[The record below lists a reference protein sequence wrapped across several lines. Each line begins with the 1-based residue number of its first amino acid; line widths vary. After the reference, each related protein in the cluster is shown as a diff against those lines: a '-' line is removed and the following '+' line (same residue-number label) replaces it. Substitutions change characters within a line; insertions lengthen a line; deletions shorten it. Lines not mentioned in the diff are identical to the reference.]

1 MMPKKVKKKN
11 VPTSHY
17 SQLKK
22 VWLAKHKLAKRQ
34 LSQKHGEAID
44 WLNGKIPSKE
54 HIASAAV
61 GAMMLSN
68 TLPVVTA
75 AVIPA
80 QSPVAETH
88 VDIVDR
94 SVLLKQHLSSLVPAQ
109 VRPLS
114 REEETVLSQ
123 ALSSD
128 FGFNMS
134 AELDGKRL
142 NRSFG
147 YIGAEQHLMRY
158 PGDLMYSHLELE
170 AAGNHTIYS
179 SGMAPG
185 RGAWGYFA
193 KSKVEMTS
201 HDIERE
207 KWYIAVPTFLAPGF
221 YDSVKSHYEWFR
233 YRKMLVINPKTGQS
247 VVVDIGDA
255 GPAQWTGK
263 HLGGSPEVM
272 IALGLEKGPRKGAV
286 LYFFIDD
293 KGDKIPLG
301 PVKPGEIKI

>member
-1 MMPKKVKKKN
+1 MPKNKKRKY
-11 VPTSHY
+11 PLSHY
-17 SQLKK
+17 IQLKK
-22 VWLAKHKLAKRQ
+22 IWLKKHKLAKRQ
-34 LSQKHGEAID
+34 VLLKHGEAID

-54 HIASAAV
+54 NIAGAAV

-68 TLPVVTA
+68 TLPAMTAVVT
-75 AVIPA
+75 P
-80 QSPVAETH
+80 PVTASSDAH
-88 VDIVDR
+88 VDAVDR
-94 SVLLKQHLSSLVPAQ
+94 SVLLQQHLAALVPEV

-114 REEETVLSQ
+114 KEEESLLSQ

-128 FGFNMS
+128 FGFDVS
-134 AELDGKRL
+134 AELDGKKL

-158 PGDLMYSHLELE
+158 PGDFMYSHLQPEE
-170 AAGNHTIYS
+170 ASNHAIFS

-193 KSKVEMTS
+193 KSKSELRS
-201 HDIERE
+201 LDIERE

-221 YDSVKSHYEWFR
+221 YENVKSHYEWFK

-293 KGDKIPLG
+293 RGDKISLG
-301 PVKPGEIKI
+301 PIKPGEII